1 MKPLKKAI
9 QKPLAIAVAAVTTS
23 ALAASVVVMAT
34 KLINAPSSNP
44 WDYTLYAFDTGTE
57 AIKSN
62 AASLLVEGDV
72 RTAGG
77 AVFGNGQT
85 EITENL
91 IAGGKVQYEGDNLKA
106 GKLTED
112 AEALTVNS
120 VFSDVYV
127 EAVGK
132 NEVQYAESL
141 SDQYLVIDN
150 SVIGQSDLNVSVRRN
165 SLTADEAGDT
175 VSHKSGAFGADFMA
189 DLYNR
194 PDAWKG
200 VLPFL
205 YTGSQPED
213 KDFAAL
219 GKLSAFLP
227 VETSKNAEGWSNAEL
242 LPENVFS
249 SHLSVKDV
257 RNYIDVIK
265 KDNPVF
271 NICADAE
278 AAVTVSG
285 AFDRSTINPA
295 EAKDAK
301 QIIVTDGNFS
311 LNGTYENLEEIRCD
325 NIGGVQL
332 HGDFPNLKY
341 IYMSSWSNLN
351 LAGDFP
357 SLECVYLNGGQLLLG
372 TAKEGFS
379 AENATVVSEYGS
391 IVMYAAKDIML
402 QNSRVLA
409 QNSIVIRGG
418 GALSAGSAF
427 RVNNTLFA
435 ARDAISI
442 EDMHDINTDLFDD
455 LPVFYSG
462 MPASVVNSDI
472 AMLQGCFLSR
482 TGSMVLTESEIGTL
496 RGYLFAPEGID
507 SSARNSSVRTIIN
520 SFNYNIPTK
529 AHNLNKQLDG
539 DWKKGTIHSVSE
551 ARFPVAL
558 AETVTDINGFLSDSI
573 SLRNEKGEYEEVYS
587 YKGAA
592 ANSGVLMLNS
602 ALISEGNLNLKA
614 DVLKGG
620 KDSNALISSRTGNVT
635 VQVNNE
641 IDWTGVIYAPEGK
654 VTLNGSG
661 IFRGRI
667 FAKEIEIISQSLEID
682 GSDIDAGARGFGKSS
697 VVTTARTT
705 EATVVSDIETTE
717 AVTEQPG
724 TTSSTTAETT
734 AAGSETG
741 EITTGASVSTTVGT
755 SPEYTAANYEYDKL
769 GRLVKVI
776 YDENNYIEYTYDANG
791 NITKVQK
798 TVNGITE
805 E

>member
-1 MKPLKKAI
+1 M
-9 QKPLAIAVAAVTTS
+9 
-23 ALAASVVVMAT
+23 
-34 KLINAPSSNP
+34 
-44 WDYTLYAFDTGTE
+44 
-57 AIKSN
+57 
-62 AASLLVEGDV
+62 
-72 RTAGG
+72 
-77 AVFGNGQT
+77 
-85 EITENL
+85 
-91 IAGGKVQYEGDNLKA
+91 
-106 GKLTED
+106 
-112 AEALTVNS
+112 
-120 VFSDVYV
+120 
-127 EAVGK
+127 
-132 NEVQYAESL
+132 
-141 SDQYLVIDN
+141 
-150 SVIGQSDLNVSVRRN
+150 
-165 SLTADEAGDT
+165 
-175 VSHKSGAFGADFMA
+175 
-189 DLYNR
+189 
-194 PDAWKG
+194 
-200 VLPFL
+200 
-205 YTGSQPED
+205 
-213 KDFAAL
+213 
-219 GKLSAFLP
+219 
-227 VETSKNAEGWSNAEL
+227 
-242 LPENVFS
+242 
-249 SHLSVKDV
+249 
-257 RNYIDVIK
+257 IK
-265 KDNPVF
+265 KNNPVF
-271 NICADAE
+271 NICGDTA

-311 LNGTYENLEEIRCD
+311 LDGTYENLEEIRCD

-372 TAKEGFS
+372 TADEGFS
-379 AENATVVSEYGS
+379 AENATVISENGS
-391 IVMYAAKDIML
+391 IVMYAAKDITL

-418 GALSAGSAF
+418 GALGAGSAF
-427 RVNNTLFA
+427 RANNTLFA

-442 EDMHDINTDLFDD
+442 EDMHDINTELFDD

-462 MPASVVNSDI
+462 KPLSVVNSDI

-507 SSARNSSVRTIIN
+507 SSARNSSVKTIIN

-529 AHNLNKQLDG
+529 AHNLNKQLDS
-539 DWKKGTIHSVSE
+539 DWKKGTIHGVSE

-587 YKGAA
+587 YKGAS
-592 ANSGVLMLNS
+592 ANSGVLTLNS
-602 ALISEGNLNLKA
+602 ALISEGDLNLKA

-635 VQVNNE
+635 VQINNE
-641 IDWTGVIYAPEGK
+641 IDWTGIIYAPEGK

-661 IFRGRI
+661 IFRGKI
-667 FAKEIEIISQSLEID
+667 FAKEIEIISQTLEID
-682 GSDIDAGARGFGKSS
+682 GSEMDAGARGFGKSS
-697 VVTTARTT
+697 AVTTSGTT
-705 EATVVSDIETTE
+705 ETTVVSGIETTE
-717 AVTEQPG
+717 AVTSTSDTVQPG
-724 TTSSTTAETT
+724 STSSTAAETT
-734 AAGSETG
+734 AVGSETG
-741 EITTGASVSTTVGT
+741 EITTGESVSTTVRT

-769 GRLVKVI
+769 GRLIKVI
-776 YDENNYIEYTYDANG
+776 YDENNYITYTYDANG